1 MIEHATASDARD
13 FIVCTV
19 VGILRELERRNAGTS
34 KRFHF
39 PATTPR
45 CVNMDQVTLPK
56 VAACLQNPAPYE
68 VHVSEELAPAARVTL
83 ERMLEYAA
91 K

>member
-1 MIEHATASDARD
+1 
-13 FIVCTV
+13 
-19 VGILRELERRNAGTS
+19 
-34 KRFHF
+34 
-39 PATTPR
+39 
-45 CVNMDQVTLPK
+45 MDQVTLPK

-68 VHVSEELAPAARVTL
+68 AHVSEELAPAARVTL